1 VVYVISIIL
10 SRGRERGAKSE
21 RRCFRV
27 RSFAESVPIR
37 MNRYACLLNTSESY
51 EAKTENQLVCCRT
64 LCLSNFTEVE
74 FVLIQQTIYII

>member
-51 EAKTENQLVCCRT
+51 EAKTENQLVV
-64 LCLSNFTEVE
+64 VE
-74 FVLIQQTIYII
+74 LYACQTSLRWNLY